1 MNKSEFLRILKESLE
16 MSLEKTAINEQI
28 DYYDKY
34 ISDEIKK
41 GKTEKEVIDELGD
54 PRLIAKTIKT
64 VSGSIETKDSNASA
78 DSNSDTNYDSNSTYG
93 DKTGGSTNTRYGNG
107 NYRRYVDTSGIG
119 CALAGLVM
127 FIIVMFIFRLF
138 SSMIYGLG
146 DLAFSGP
153 IGFIL
158 VLGLLY
164 LFFGG
169 GRRR

>member
-1 MNKSEFLRILKESLE
+1 
-16 MSLEKTAINEQI
+16 MSLERTAINEQI

-64 VSGSIETKDSNASA
+64 VSNNNDVKDSNDNA
-78 DSNSDTNYDSNSTYG
+78 DSNSDANSAYDR
-93 DKTGGSTNTRYGNG
+93 KAGGSSTNTRYV
-107 NYRRYVDTSGIG
+107 NYKRYVDTSGIG

-153 IGFIL
+153 IGFML

-164 LFFGG
+164 LLFGG

>member
-1 MNKSEFLRILKESLE
+1 MNKNEFLKILKESLE

-64 VSGSIETKDSNASA
+64 VSNNNDVKDSNDNA
-78 DSNSDTNYDSNSTYG
+78 DSNSEANSTY
-93 DKTGGSTNTRYGNG
+93 DRKAGGSNTNTRYGN
-107 NYRRYVDTSGIG
+107 YKRYVDTSGIG

-153 IGFIL
+153 IGFML

-164 LFFGG
+164 LLFGG